1 MKTKDFLE
9 IVLKMRGNVLFKVSS
24 KFKLNKIALMSLII
38 SSFMINTVTAA
49 DVSFQ
54 QDLIT
59 ITGKVVD
66 SDNISLPGVSILE
79 KGTTNGTQTDI
90 DGNYSIKVSSK
101 NATLV
106 FTFQGLKTVEKIVGD
121 DKILDIQL
129 LEDLNA
135 LDEVVVVGYGKQ
147 KKVSVVGAQSS
158 VDVEELKQP
167 VANVSTMLAGRISG
181 LTGVQRSGLPGSN
194 SADLWIRGISTFGS
208 SSPLILVDG
217 VERTLDDLNPIDIAS
232 FSILKDASATAVYG
246 IRGANGVILVETRKG
261 KVGKP
266 QIMVDYNEGI
276 TAFTKVP
283 DVVDGVT
290 YMRLANEALT
300 TRGQAPKYSEQ
311 TIQRT
316 ASKYDPLLYPDVDWL
331 DAVYNKFGRNRQA
344 TVNVS
349 GGAEAAKYYV
359 SLGYYDE
366 KGLFK
371 TSDTESYDADTRFK
385 RYNFTTNLNVDITKT
400 TSMTLGVRG
409 YLSEGNFPELGAD
422 GIYGTALETSP
433 VEFPILYPGGF
444 VPGKGPNSGFNPYA
458 QAALRGYKV
467 NNKNQINSNLRLT
480 QNLESLTKGLTWTG
494 MFSFDAYNE
503 QNVNRGK
510 RPSTYAID
518 QNNPY
523 TQDGELV
530 LIETFAGTDY
540 LGYSRSNGGN
550 RRIYLETSFNYD
562 RTFGKHTFGGLLL
575 FNRTD
580 YVDAFANDFTASIP
594 YRNQGLAGRVTYGYD
609 DKYFLEI
616 NGGYNGSE
624 NFAPNNRYGF
634 FPSFAAG
641 WIVSNEE
648 FFSPLKETINY
659 FKIRYSDGKVG
670 AASGAGR
677 FAYLS
682 RVEDGQPGYD
692 FGEEPQYTS
701 GIRETYYGADVT
713 WSTSRKQDLGFEVNA
728 FNSSLKIIF
737 DLFKERSTGAFLQR
751 GDVPIYI
758 GLAASPYGNIG
769 VVDNK
774 GFDGSINYTK
784 NFNDLKLSFRGTF
797 SYNRNEV
804 IENGQPEQLY
814 PWQDRRGTSLLAR
827 FGYVAERLYTLSD
840 DVNKDGFISPADGS
854 QYPTQFGQIMPGDIK
869 YTDLNGDGKIDS
881 YDQKQIGQGDVPAFT
896 YGFGLTGEYKGFD
909 LSLFFQGQTEAD
921 IMLGGQ
927 SIQPF
932 VGGGGVGN
940 LYTTAIDRWT
950 PDSDDPYAMYPRLSY
965 GDSGIGQN
973 NNTQVSSWWLRDVS
987 FLRLKTAEIGYNLP
1001 KDFSSKLKLQNTRF
1015 YIRGVNLLTFS
1026 NFDIWDPE
1034 LTTTGNGRAYPN
1046 ITTVAVGV
1054 NVQF

>member
-9 IVLKMRGNVLFKVSS
+9 TVFKTKWNVLFKFSS
-24 KFKLNKIALMSLII
+24 KLKLHKIALMYLLI
-38 SSFMINTVTAA
+38 SSCMFNTVSAA
-49 DVSFQ
+49 NISFQ
-54 QDLIT
+54 QDPIIIKGT
-59 ITGKVVD
+59 VVD
-66 SDNISLPGVSILE
+66 VDKLSLPGVSIVE
-79 KGTTNGTQTDI
+79 KGTKNGTQTDI
-90 DGNYSIKVSSK
+90 DGNYSITVSSK
-101 NATLV
+101 NSILV
-106 FTFQGLKTVEKIVGD
+106 FSFQGLKTVETEVGNN
-121 DKILDIQL
+121 KDIDVQL
-129 LEDLNA
+129 LSDLNS

-158 VDVEELKQP
+158 IDVNELKQP

-181 LTGVQRSGLPGSN
+181 LTGVQRSGLPGGN

-217 VERTLDDLNPIDIAS
+217 VERAIDDLNPIDIAS

-246 IRGANGVILVETRKG
+246 IRGANGVILIETKKG

-283 DVVDGVT
+283 DLVDGVT
-290 YMRLANEALT
+290 YMRLANEALV
-300 TRGQAPKYSEQ
+300 TRGQQPKYSEQ
-311 TIQRT
+311 TISRT
-316 ASKYDPLLYPDVDWL
+316 ASNYDPLLYPNVDWL
-331 DAVYNKFGRNRQA
+331 DAVYNKYGRNRQA

-371 TSDTESYDADTRFK
+371 TSDTESYDSDTRFK
-385 RYNFTTNLNVDITKT
+385 RYNFTTNLNIDITKT
-400 TSMTLGVRG
+400 TSMVLGVRG
-409 YLSEGNFPELGAD
+409 YLSEGNYPEVGAD
-422 GIYGTALETSP
+422 AVYSAALEASP
-433 VEFPILYPGGF
+433 VDFPVMYPGGF
-444 VPGKGPNSGFNPYA
+444 IPGKGPTSVFNPYA
-458 QAALRGYKV
+458 QVALRGYKV
-467 NNKNQINSNLRLT
+467 NTKNQINSNLRLT
-480 QNLESLTKGLTWTG
+480 QNLEFITKGFTWTG
-494 MFSFDAYNE
+494 MFAFDAYNE

-510 RPSTYAID
+510 RPSTYFVD
-518 QNNPY
+518 QNTPY
-523 TQDGELV
+523 TQDGQ
-530 LIETFAGTDY
+530 LILNQTYAGTNY
-540 LGYSRSNGGN
+540 LGYSRANGGN

-562 RTFGKHTFGGLLL
+562 RTFGKHAFGGLLL
-575 FNRTD
+575 FNRSD

-594 YRNQGLAGRVTYGYD
+594 YRNQGLAGRITYGYND
-609 DKYFLEI
+609 RYFVEI

-641 WIVSNEE
+641 WVVSNEE
-648 FFSPLKETINY
+648 FFAPLKSTINY
-659 FKIRYSDGKVG
+659 LKFRYSDGKVG

-692 FGEEPQYTS
+692 FGEDPQYTS
-701 GIRETYYGADVT
+701 GIRETYYGSDVT
-713 WSTSRKQDLGFEVNA
+713 WATSRKRDLGIEVNA
-728 FNSSLKIIF
+728 FNNSLKIIF
-737 DLFKERSTGAFLQR
+737 DLFKDRSSGAFLPR

-774 GFDGSINYTK
+774 GFDGSISYTQ
-784 NFNDLKLSFRGTF
+784 NINDLKLTFRGTYT
-797 SYNRNEV
+797 YNKNKI
-804 IENGQPEQLY
+804 IENGEPQQLY
-814 PWQDRRGTSLLAR
+814 PWQDKRGTPLNSR
-827 FGYVAERLYTLSD
+827 FGYVAERLYTLAD

-854 QYPTQFGQIMPGDIK
+854 KYPTQFGQIMPGDIK

-881 YDQKQIGQGDVPAFT
+881 YDQKQIGKGDIPAFT
-896 YGFGLTGEYKGFD
+896 YGFGLTAEYKGFD
-909 LSLFFQGQTEAD
+909 LSLFFQGQSQAD
-921 IMLGGQ
+921 IMLNGE
-927 SIQPF
+927 SVQPF
-932 VGGGGVGN
+932 VGGGGIGN
-940 LYTTAIDRWT
+940 LYTAAIDRWT
-950 PDSDDPYAMYPRLSY
+950 PDSDNPYATYPRLSY

-973 NNTQVSSWWLRDVS
+973 NNTQISSWWLRDVS
-987 FLRLKTAEIGYNLP
+987 FLRLKTSEIGYNLP
-1001 KDFSSKLKLQNTRF
+1001 ARISNKASIQNTRF

-1026 NFDIWDPE
+1026 KFKMWDPE
-1034 LTTTGNGRAYPN
+1034 LNSSNGRAYPN
-1046 ITTVAVGV
+1046 ITTVSVGV

>member
-9 IVLKMRGNVLFKVSS
+9 TVLKMKCNSFFKVCGE
-24 KFKLNKIALMSLII
+24 FKLNTVVLIYLII
-38 SSFMINTVTAA
+38 SSFLINTVSATTKIL
-49 DVSFQ
+49 Q
-54 QDLIT
+54 QEPII
-59 ITGKVVD
+59 ITGKIVD
-66 SDNISLPGVSILE
+66 ADNSTLPGVSISE
-79 KGTTNGTQTDI
+79 KGTNNGAQTDI
-90 DGNYSIKVSSK
+90 DGNYSITVQSN
-101 NATLV
+101 NAVLI
-106 FTFQGLKTVEKIVGD
+106 FSYQGLKTVEQTVNG
-121 DKILDIQL
+121 DKIIDVQMMT
-129 LEDLNA
+129 DLNS

-158 VDVEELKQP
+158 IDVDELKQP

-217 VERTLDDLNPIDIAS
+217 VERSLDDLNPIDIAS

-261 KVGKP
+261 KIGKP
-266 QIMVDYNEGI
+266 RIMVDYNEGI
-276 TAFTKVP
+276 TAFTKLP
-283 DVVDGVT
+283 DMVDGVT

-300 TRGQAPKYSEQ
+300 TRGQQPKYSEE
-311 TIQRT
+311 TINRT
-316 ASKYDPLLYPDVDWL
+316 ATKYDPLLYPDVDWL

-349 GGAEAAKYYV
+349 GGSKAAKYYV

-371 TSDTESYDADTRFK
+371 TSPTESYDADTRFK

-409 YLSEGNFPELGAD
+409 YLSEGNYPELGAD

-480 QNLESLTKGLTWTG
+480 QNLESITQGLSWTG

-523 TQDGELV
+523 TQDGQLV
-530 LIETFAGTDY
+530 LIETYAGTNY
-540 LGYSRSNGGN
+540 LGYGRSNGGN

-562 RTFGKHTFGGLLL
+562 RTFGKHAFGGLLL
-575 FNRTD
+575 FNRSD

-594 YRNQGLAGRVTYGYD
+594 YRNQGLAGRVTYGYNNR
-609 DKYFLEI
+609 YFLEV

-641 WIVSNEE
+641 WVVSNEE

-659 FKIRYSDGKVG
+659 LKIRYSDGKVG

-682 RVEDGQPGYD
+682 RVEDGQPGFD
-692 FGEEPQYTS
+692 FGEETQYTS
-701 GIRETYYGADVT
+701 GIRETYYGADVS
-713 WSTSRKQDLGFEVNA
+713 WSTSRKQDFGVELNA
-728 FNSSLKIIF
+728 FNSDLKIIF
-737 DLFKERSTGAFLQR
+737 DLFKERSSGAFLSR

-769 VVDNK
+769 IVENK
-774 GFDGSINYTK
+774 GFDGSVNYTQ
-784 NFNDLKLSFRGTF
+784 NISDLKLSFRGTF
-797 SYNRNEV
+797 TYNRNEV
-804 IENGQPEQLY
+804 IENGEPEQLY
-814 PWQDRRGTSLLAR
+814 PWQDRRGTPLLAR
-827 FGYVAERLYTLSD
+827 FGYVAERLYTLAD
-840 DVNKDGFISPADGS
+840 DVNKDGFISPVDGS
-854 QYPTQFGQIMPGDIK
+854 QYPAQFGQIMPGDIK

-909 LSLFFQGQTEAD
+909 LSLFFQGQSEAD
-921 IMLGGQ
+921 IMLRGQ

-950 PDSDDPYAMYPRLSY
+950 PESDDPYAMYPRLSY

-973 NNTQVSSWWLRDVS
+973 NNTQASSWWLRDVN
-987 FLRLKTAEIGYNLP
+987 FLRLKTVEIGYNLP
-1001 KDFSSKLKLQNTRF
+1001 EEFSNKVKLQNTRF
-1015 YIRGVNLLTFS
+1015 YLRGVNLLTFS

-1034 LTTTGNGRAYPN
+1034 LSSSNGRAYPN